1 MLSVGKVYKFWGDFW
16 SKSVFGYFKIL
27 KKVPMTTKLEGEGL
41 TTIFLFFLR
50 LLLRKQNSITSYYSY
65 LILERV
71 TAARI
76 CSLYLF

>member
-41 TTIFLFFLR
+41 TTIFFCGFPR
-50 LLLRKQNSITSYYSY
+50 
-65 LILERV
+65 
-71 TAARI
+71 
-76 CSLYLF
+76 CDH